1 MKKIIYILMFLS
13 PFCAFCANTVNEC
26 DLLLKSL
33 QIERNRLVSLPSVV
47 FRSKDDRKHNFSR
60 RLGVVEVNRSYAPLD
75 HTCSFSEFQKL
86 TRQAIDYS
94 NATNRIREID
104 EEISALKIERKRLK
118 AQNRG
123 VRSPEKIKK

>member
-33 QIERNRLVSLPSVV
+33 QNERNRLLSFPPVV
-47 FRSKDDRKHNFSR
+47 FRSNDDSKHNFSR
-60 RLGVVEVNRSYAPLD
+60 RLGVVEVNRSFAPLD
-75 HTCSFSEFQKL
+75 RSCSFSEFQKL

-94 NATNRIREID
+94 NSTNRIREID

-118 AQNRG
+118 SQNKG
-123 VRSPEKIKK
+123 VRSPVKIKN